1 MKPWSKT
8 RLEEVLT
15 HYQEYIEAP
24 EPREYRK
31 LSVKLYGKGVVIDT
45 PTDGAMLKMKRHQ
58 LAKAG
63 QVILSEIWGKK
74 GAIGFVPP
82 AGEGALCTSH
92 FFLFDVREDRL
103 DRRWLRGI
111 FDANY
116 LQEQLDAEAKGTTG
130 YAAVRPKNLLACE
143 IPLPPLAEQQRVV
156 ARIEK
161 LAAQIHEARTL
172 RQQSAEEAEALPT
185 AQTTRIFEELLRG
198 ERHPIGTLGTDGE
211 NPIQIG
217 PFGAQLHKTEFV
229 EDGVPVL
236 NVGNVWPDG
245 LNLDYLDH
253 VTEEKAHQLR
263 RYSIRA
269 GDLLFARSG
278 ATLGKVC
285 LVPPECDSWLMTGHL
300 FRVRFDRERVFNR
313 FAFAALR
320 GSLQIQDQIFGQIRG
335 ATRPGYNTTLLG
347 TVELPVPP
355 LPEQRR
361 IVAELD
367 GLQAEVDALK
377 RLQAET
383 AAELDALLPALLDRA
398 FKGEL

>member
-1 MKPWSKT
+1 MKPWPT
-8 RLEEVLT
+8 IRLGEVLKHFT
-15 HYQEYIEAP
+15 EYIEAP

-172 RQQSAEEAEALPT
+172 RHQAAEEAEAM
-185 AQTTRIFEELLRG
+185 RIASLR
-198 ERHPIGTLGTDGE
+198 T
-211 NPIQIG
+211 
-217 PFGAQLHKTEFV
+217 
-229 EDGVPVL
+229 
-236 NVGNVWPDG
+236 
-245 LNLDYLDH
+245 
-253 VTEEKAHQLR
+253 
-263 RYSIRA
+263 S
-269 GDLLFARSG
+269 
-278 ATLGKVC
+278 
-285 LVPPECDSWLMTGHL
+285 
-300 FRVRFDRERVFNR
+300 
-313 FAFAALR
+313 
-320 GSLQIQDQIFGQIRG
+320 
-335 ATRPGYNTTLLG
+335 
-347 TVELPVPP
+347 
-355 LPEQRR
+355 
-361 IVAELD
+361 
-367 GLQAEVDALK
+367 
-377 RLQAET
+377 
-383 AAELDALLPALLDRA
+383 
-398 FKGEL
+398 